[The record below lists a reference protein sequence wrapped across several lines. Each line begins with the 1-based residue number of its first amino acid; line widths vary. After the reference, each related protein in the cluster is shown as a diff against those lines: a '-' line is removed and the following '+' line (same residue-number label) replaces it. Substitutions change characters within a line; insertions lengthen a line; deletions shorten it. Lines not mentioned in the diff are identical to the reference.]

1 MIGPLTVQSILTLL
15 LGSLVIAG
23 SMAPTA
29 PWRRAYLLLSCLM
42 LSISWLTRELPTAAS
57 SEIHF
62 WMGDY
67 GTYTE
72 DRSHFDAY
80 FSLSQSVRFH
90 FHLSR
95 PILYLLDRALGSDEA
110 SPQRALLFLSWLFG
124 VVFIVGLI
132 LIAKL
137 DHWSSRVTR
146 YAGLAIAS
154 PAALFYFGYRELG
167 YLPLSVVAFPLLL
180 RGLSAEG
187 PRRTAILASCGI
199 AHGLRSALHGFGL
212 VGLAGALV
220 AVLVR
225 PGALWSRMADAATLG
240 ATGLAS
246 YLVWIPLYLIILGQN
261 IVPGHATNIP
271 IRRLTESFVAES
283 RTVFPIFSQRG
294 LSDLFYESVVVCL
307 PVAFVGVALARR
319 QSCETRTALGY
330 LSVSVLALTFI
341 WPAQGIALDIDSVFG
356 LFPAVFV
363 GLWFCARSRR
373 ASLVALAFILLA
385 HGVFWLLVRNR
396 EFTNPIQLGDL
407 PPAVEIQRRLS

>member
-1 MIGPLTVQSILTLL
+1 
-15 LGSLVIAG
+15 
-23 SMAPTA
+23 
-29 PWRRAYLLLSCLM
+29 
-42 LSISWLTRELPTAAS
+42 
-57 SEIHF
+57 
-62 WMGDY
+62 
-67 GTYTE
+67 
-72 DRSHFDAY
+72 
-80 FSLSQSVRFH
+80 
-90 FHLSR
+90 
-95 PILYLLDRALGSDEA
+95 
-110 SPQRALLFLSWLFG
+110 
-124 VVFIVGLI
+124 
-132 LIAKL
+132 
-137 DHWSSRVTR
+137 
-146 YAGLAIAS
+146 
-154 PAALFYFGYRELG
+154 
-167 YLPLSVVAFPLLL
+167 
-180 RGLSAEG
+180 
-187 PRRTAILASCGI
+187 
-199 AHGLRSALHGFGL
+199 
-212 VGLAGALV
+212 
-220 AVLVR
+220 
-225 PGALWSRMADAATLG
+225 MADAATLG